1 MLKDRFIQAL
11 KSKNKVKIAFYSQ
24 ADRQTLVRI
33 CAPLDYGPG
42 KSAKDRSDH
51 FHVWAYEDVGGA
63 NLLNLDPE
71 QVRRLEIL
79 DEEFDPAD
87 FIWFLSRDWGQHL

>member
-1 MLKDRFIQAL
+1 MLKDRFMQAL
-11 KSKNKVKIAFYSQ
+11 QSKNKIKITFYSPV
-24 ADRQTLVRI
+24 DRQTLVRI

-42 KSAKDRSDH
+42 KGPNDRSDR
-51 FHVWAYEDVGGA
+51 FHVWADESVSGA
-63 NLLNLDPE
+63 HLLSLNPE

-87 FIWFLSRDWGQHL
+87 FVWFLARDWGQHL